1 MIDLGNVSVIRQE
14 TVREKVYRLLKEAI
28 LTGKLLPGQYY
39 TEIQIAETLEISRTP
54 VREAVND
61 LINDKLLV
69 AVPRRGVKVRE
80 FSETE
85 VEQVFMLRRVIEGE
99 VLNKVVKT
107 ITNDCLIQ
115 LKRILQ
121 EQKEAVEEQ
130 NRIQFIQ
137 LDQRFHNRL
146 MEIAG
151 YKLVQEMVNYLHNIT
166 RLIGHQAIL
175 VDGRMDEVIKEHQ
188 EIVKAIEEKD
198 YIRSKEKMIVHLKNT
213 EMSYRKIRQGE
224 EI

>member
-69 AVPRRGVKVRE
+69 AVPRHGVKVRE